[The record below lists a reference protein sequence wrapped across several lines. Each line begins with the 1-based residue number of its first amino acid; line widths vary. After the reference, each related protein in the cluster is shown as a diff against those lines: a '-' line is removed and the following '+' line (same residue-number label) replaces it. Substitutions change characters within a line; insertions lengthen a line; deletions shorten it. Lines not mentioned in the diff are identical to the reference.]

1 MEITGR
7 LTTDAVVN
15 ETKENGKVVNFTI
28 AINDTYKKY
37 GADEVKKVTTF
48 VNCSYW
54 LNAGIATALTKGM
67 LVELFGRIG
76 VKAWKTTEG
85 EPRATLTFHVN
96 SIKLLGKAKMANGSA
111 EDVTTRQKEETPF

>member
-15 ETKENGKVVNFTI
+15 ETKENRKVVNFTI
-28 AINDTYKKY
+28 AINDNYKTAAM
-37 GADEVKKVTTF
+37 GEVKKITTF

-54 LNAGIATALTKGM
+54 LNAGIATVLTKGL

-76 VKAWKTTEG
+76 VKAWKTAEG
-85 EPRATLTFHVN
+85 EPRAALTFHVN
-96 SIKLLGKAKMANGSA
+96 SVKLLGKSKAVNVST
-111 EDVTTRQKEETPF
+111 EQTITEQKEETPF